1 MAQFA
6 RPDTDAD
13 NTGAYTDQGGGSTT
27 IYTTIDESSPSDADY
42 IRTPAGAGTYVYT
55 ARLSDVTDP
64 VSSSN
69 HVMRMRSSA
78 DQDAQQSVSFT
89 MQLRMTYVN
98 EGSPGTLIATHTR
111 ASITSTTWTDTSTT
125 LSGAEADAITD
136 YTALFYRFSIVVA

>member
-1 MAQFA
+1 MPQFA

-13 NTGAYTDQGGGSTT
+13 NTGAYTDQAGGSTN
-27 IYTTIDESSPSDADY
+27 IYTTIDESSANDTDY

-69 HVMRMRSSA
+69 HIMRMRTSA

-89 MQLRMTYVN
+89 HQLRQGYTN
-98 EGSPGTLIATHTR
+98 EGSPGTLIASQSR
-111 ASITSTTWTDTSTT
+111 NSVTSTTWTDSSYT

-136 YTALFYRFSIVVA
+136 YTALFYRWSIVVA